1 MRNEKWEKLMITK
14 DYNDV
19 KKQINDTLEELH
31 DAEDFMVSLSF
42 RETAYIDKSKDGGG
56 GLDQ

>member
-1 MRNEKWEKLMITK
+1 MITK

-31 DAEDFMVSLSF
+31 DAEDFMISLSF

-56 GLDQ
+56 GFDQ